1 MTQYSQ
7 SHIIARRFFKHLI
20 AKVWPWRRIGFEVS
34 SKRFSIIVVP
44 PENGK
49 IVNKE
54 ISKRLL
60 VIASLFVSCFILAS
74 VYSAIGFVKAGIDKK
89 KMASLVA
96 ENQVLSAKIGD
107 LESTVTMLKSD
118 VSKIIYKDENIRLV
132 FDLPPIEPEIRE
144 VGVGGAITPT
154 AELGS
159 ELGQR
164 TWLVREDIEKVGR
177 QLKLENASYEELL
190 DKVQSKKLQLD
201 HTPTIQPCEGFMSR
215 GFGMH
220 IDPFTGTYQAH
231 TGIDIAT
238 PKGTPVHATAAGV
251 IVKASFEPGLGNCI
265 VIDHGAGINTA
276 YGHLSKITVTI
287 GQSVKRGDLIGL
299 VGSTGYSTGPHL
311 HYEVRD
317 HNLAVN
323 PVNFI
328 IKTYAYLP

>member
-1 MTQYSQ
+1 MGN
-7 SHIIARRFFKHLI
+7 
-20 AKVWPWRRIGFEVS
+20 GFEVS
-34 SKRFSIIVVP
+34 SKKFSVIIVP

-49 IVNKE
+49 IVNRE
-54 ISKRLL
+54 ISQKLL
-60 VIASLFVSCFILAS
+60 VIDSLFVSFFILAS
-74 VYSAIGFVKAGIDKK
+74 VYSAIGFVKASIDKK
-89 KMASLVA
+89 KMAGLVT

-107 LESTVTMLKSD
+107 LESTVAMLKSD

-164 TWLVREDIEKVGR
+164 TWLVQEDIEKIGR
-177 QLKLENASYEELL
+177 QLKLENASYEQLL
-190 DKVQSKKLQLD
+190 DQVQSKKLQLD

-215 GFGMH
+215 GFGMR
-220 IDPFTGTYQAH
+220 IDPFTGRYQAH

-238 PKGTPVHATAAGV
+238 PRGTAVHATAAGV
-251 IVKASFEPGLGNCI
+251 IIKASYESGLGNCI

-276 YGHLSKITVTI
+276 YGHLSKISVTI
-287 GQSVKRGDLIGL
+287 GQSIKRGDLIGL

-317 HNLAVN
+317 HDRALN
-323 PVNFI
+323 PVNYI